1 MSNMTGSNAVLVHSA
16 RVYAAVLDKN
26 ASLAADAF
34 TRIWGEL
41 YFSDGR
47 KAGIKADGA
56 FFQHCDPYGPGYLP
70 LGKIG
75 QLYSGGY
82 GSDFSKAML
91 QWVGSVAGIKT
102 FPLSEDNY
110 QVVSALV
117 LDGQVTLVT
126 SSVARNIPSAHK
138 SIAFQEWMAVGNK
151 VNWDVSVIGREV
163 SRPGHAINWPESAF
177 RNLPPAMPRFQE
189 YEAFSRRLFQD
200 SNMSTLGNKQ
210 FWTAD
215 YMVHRRANY
224 TATLKMTSSRMLNT
238 ECIAFENQHGRYL
251 GAGT

>member
-110 QVVSALV
+110 QVLSALV

-126 SSVARNIPSAHK
+126 SSVAQYSLCSQVNCISGVDGGWKQSQLGCISNRQRGFPARPRHK
-138 SIAFQEWMAVGNK
+138 LAR
-151 VNWDVSVIGREV
+151 IGV
-163 SRPGHAINWPESAF
+163 P
-177 RNLPPAMPRFQE
+177 
-189 YEAFSRRLFQD
+189 
-200 SNMSTLGNKQ
+200 
-210 FWTAD
+210 
-215 YMVHRRANY
+215 
-224 TATLKMTSSRMLNT
+224 
-238 ECIAFENQHGRYL
+238 
-251 GAGT
+251 